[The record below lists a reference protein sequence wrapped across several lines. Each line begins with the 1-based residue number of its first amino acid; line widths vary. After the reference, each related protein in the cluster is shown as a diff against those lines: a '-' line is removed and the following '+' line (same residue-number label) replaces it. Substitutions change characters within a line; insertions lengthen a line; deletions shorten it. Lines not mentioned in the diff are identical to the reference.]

1 MKKVILAA
9 ALVVTLASCG
19 NGKSEAP
26 ATDSTAVAVDTT
38 ATTATDS
45 TVAEIPA
52 EEAPKAEADAE
63 VK

>member
-9 ALVVTLASCG
+9 ALVVTMASCG
-19 NGKSEAP
+19 NGKSEAT
-26 ATDSTAVAVDTT
+26 ATDSTAASLDTT
-38 ATTATDS
+38 AVAATDS

-52 EEAPKAEADAE
+52 NQLEAPKAEAD